1 MDTTVIRVM
10 LLSSMFSFVNGIM
23 LAGMLA
29 NLGSLNRPGTFP
41 SAASDHLFSDD
52 YGRIAPAPQTD
63 AGAWSTSALHR

>member
-29 NLGSLNRPGTFP
+29 NLGSLN
-41 SAASDHLFSDD
+41 
-52 YGRIAPAPQTD
+52 
-63 AGAWSTSALHR
+63 